1 MQAFQVAGKLLLSKT
16 RVSEFVRAEVRS
28 ACKRE
33 KYFYIESIS
42 LGGREHLQIS
52 FFESYCSFNDSTRLI
67 VDVLFCFTPEK
78 SQ

>member
-16 RVSEFVRAEVRS
+16 RVSEFVRAEVQS

-42 LGGREHLQIS
+42 LAGREHLQIS
-52 FFESYCSFNDSTRLI
+52 FF
-67 VDVLFCFTPEK
+67 
-78 SQ
+78 